1 MERAPRKV
9 RSPFLANKGDECHMK
24 TRAAVQYA
32 PGEPIRV
39 EEVELDAPKEHE
51 VQVRMVAA
59 GVCHSD
65 YHVVT
70 GELPSYLP
78 MALGHEGAG
87 VIEALGPGVTNYK
100 VGDHVVLS
108 FMPSC
113 GVCPACTSGHSNL
126 CDKGTASVPGAQL
139 DGTYRMHNQA
149 GKNVGQFCFVS
160 TFSERT
166 VVPDISL
173 VPIPDHYPLNRAVL
187 VGCGVLTGV
196 GSAIHRARVTP
207 GSTVLVVGCGGVG
220 SNIVQ
225 GAALAGARMII
236 AVDIHNLKL
245 EMARELG
252 ATHTINSREVDAVQ
266 QIRQLTD
273 GVGVEYAFDAIALS
287 ETTSQAYKALAKN
300 GTLVIVGLASATQLS
315 LPIAPLNL
323 VLTQKAVMGVLYG
336 DARPRNDIP
345 TMLKLYETGKLKLD
359 ELVTQ
364 TYTLDQINEAYAD
377 LIAGKIIRGVIEFA

>member
-1 MERAPRKV
+1 
-9 RSPFLANKGDECHMK
+9 MK
-24 TRAAVQYA
+24 TRAAVQYI

-39 EEVELDAPKEHE
+39 EEIELDRPGVHE

-87 VIEALGPGVTNYK
+87 IIEELGPGVTNYQ

-108 FMPSC
+108 FMPAC

-126 CDKGTASVPGAQL
+126 CDLGTAKVPGAQL
-139 DGTYRMHNQA
+139 DGTYRMRDQA

-166 VVPDISL
+166 IVPDISL
-173 VPIPDHYPLNRAVL
+173 VRISEHYALNRAVL

-196 GSAIHRARVTP
+196 GAAIHRARVTP
-207 GSTVLVVGCGGVG
+207 GSIVVVVGVGGVG
-220 SNIVQ
+220 TNIVQ

-236 AVDIHNLKL
+236 AVDIHDFKL
-245 EMARELG
+245 EKALELG
-252 ATHTINSREVDAVQ
+252 ATHTINSRTTNALNE
-266 QIRQLTD
+266 IRQLTEGAGAD
-273 GVGVEYAFDAIALS
+273 YAFDAIALP
-287 ETTSQAYKALAKN
+287 ETTAQAYKAIAKN
-300 GTLVIVGLASATQLS
+300 GVLVIVGLAAATQLS

-323 VLTQKAVMGVLYG
+323 VLTQKTIMGVLYG

-345 TMLKLYETGKLKLD
+345 NMLKMYETGKLKLD

-377 LIAGKIIRGVIEFA
+377 MIAGKIIRGVIEFS

>member
-1 MERAPRKV
+1 
-9 RSPFLANKGDECHMK
+9 MK
-24 TRAAVQYA
+24 TRAAIQYA

-39 EEVELDAPKEHE
+39 EEVELDPPKEHE

-59 GVCHSD
+59 GICHSD

-70 GELPSYLP
+70 GELPAYLP

-87 VIEALGPGVTNYK
+87 IIEALGPGVTNYK

-113 GVCPACTSGHSNL
+113 GVCPACTAGHSNL
-126 CDKGTASVPGAQL
+126 CDKGAGTAAGALL
-139 DGTYRMHNQA
+139 DGTFRMHRE
-149 GKNVGQFCFVS
+149 GKNIGQFCFVS
-160 TFSERT
+160 TFSEHT

-173 VPIPDHYPLNRAVL
+173 VPISERHPLNRAVL

-196 GSAIHRARVTP
+196 GSAIHRARIRP
-207 GSTVLVVGCGGVG
+207 GSTVVIVGCGGVG

-236 AVDIHNLKL
+236 AVDIHDFKL
-245 EMARELG
+245 EKARELG
-252 ATHTINSREVDAVQ
+252 ATHIINSRESDPLKAV
-266 QIRQLTD
+266 RELT
-273 GVGVEYAFDAIALS
+273 GGAGVEYAFDAIALP
-287 ETTSQAYKALAKN
+287 ETTAQAYKTLAKN
-300 GTLVIVGLASATQLS
+300 GTLVIVGLAPATQQT
-315 LPIAPLNL
+315 LPVAPLNL
-323 VLTQKAVMGVLYG
+323 VLSQKTIMGVLYG

-345 TMLKLYETGKLKLD
+345 TMLQMYESGKLKLD
-359 ELVTQ
+359 ELVTK

-377 LIAGKIIRGVIEFA
+377 MVAGKIIRGVIEFA

>member
-1 MERAPRKV
+1 
-9 RSPFLANKGDECHMK
+9 MK

-39 EEVELDAPKEHE
+39 EEIELDPPGVHE

-87 VIEALGPGVTNYK
+87 IIEALGPGVTNYH

-113 GVCPACTSGHSNL
+113 GICPACTSGHANL
-126 CDKGTASVPGAQL
+126 CDRGTARVPGAL
-139 DGTYRMHNQA
+139 LEGTYRMHNQA
-149 GKNVGQFCFVS
+149 GTNVGQFCFVS
-160 TFSERT
+160 TFSEHT

-173 VPIPDHYPLNRAVL
+173 VPIHEHYALNRAVL

-196 GSAIHRARVTP
+196 GAAIHRARVQP
-207 GSTVLVVGCGGVG
+207 GSTVAIVGVGGVG
-220 SNIVQ
+220 TNIVQ
-225 GAALAGARMII
+225 GAALAGARTII
-236 AVDIHNLKL
+236 AVDIHDFKL
-245 EMARELG
+245 QKALELG
-252 ATHTINSREVDAVQ
+252 ATHTVNSRTTDPVRE
-266 QIRQLTD
+266 IRTMTD
-273 GVGVEYAFDAIALS
+273 GLGVDYAFDAIALS

-300 GTLVIVGLASATQLS
+300 GVLVIVGLAPATQLA

-323 VLTQKAVMGVLYG
+323 VLTQKTIMGVLYG

-345 TMLKLYETGKLKLD
+345 TMLKMYESGKLKLD
-359 ELVTQ
+359 ELVTR

-377 LIAGKIIRGVIEFA
+377 MVAGKIIRGVIEF

>member
-1 MERAPRKV
+1 V
-9 RSPFLANKGDECHMK
+9 K

-39 EEVELDAPKEHE
+39 EEIELDPPGVHE

-78 MALGHEGAG
+78 IALGHEGAG
-87 VIEALGPGVTNYK
+87 IIEAVGPGVTNYK

-113 GVCPACTSGHSNL
+113 GICPACTAGHANL
-126 CDKGTASVPGAQL
+126 CDRGTARVPGALL

-160 TFSERT
+160 TFSEHT

-173 VPIPDHYPLNRAVL
+173 VPIPERYPLNRAVL

-196 GSAIHRARVTP
+196 GAAIHRARIQP
-207 GSTVLVVGCGGVG
+207 GSTVAIVGVGGVG
-220 SNIVQ
+220 TNIVQ
-225 GAALAGARMII
+225 GAALAGARTII
-236 AVDIHNLKL
+236 AVDIHDFKL
-245 EMARELG
+245 EKALELG
-252 ATHTINSREVDAVQ
+252 ATHTVNSRATDPVQ
-266 QIRQLTD
+266 AIRGLTD
-273 GVGVEYAFDAIALS
+273 GLGVDYAFDAIALS
-287 ETTSQAYKALAKN
+287 QTTSQAYKALAKN
-300 GTLVIVGLASATQLS
+300 GVLVIVGLAPATQLD

-323 VLTQKAVMGVLYG
+323 VLTQKTIMGVLYG

-345 TMLKLYETGKLKLD
+345 TMLKMYESGKLKLD
-359 ELVTQ
+359 ELVTR

-377 LIAGKIIRGVIEFA
+377 MVAGKIIRGVIEF

>member
-1 MERAPRKV
+1 
-9 RSPFLANKGDECHMK
+9 MK
-24 TRAAVQYA
+24 TRTAIQYA

-39 EEVELDAPKEHE
+39 EEVELDSPKEHE

-59 GVCHSD
+59 GICHSD

-70 GELPSYLP
+70 GELPAYLP

-87 VIEALGPGVTNYK
+87 IIEAVGPGVTNYK

-113 GVCPACTSGHSNL
+113 GICPACTSGHANL
-126 CDKGTASVPGAQL
+126 CDKGAGTGAGPLL
-139 DGTYRMHNQA
+139 DGTFRMHRD

-173 VPIPDHYPLNRAVL
+173 VPIPERYPLNRAVL

-196 GSAIHRARVTP
+196 GSVIHRARVAP
-207 GSTVLVVGCGGVG
+207 GSTVLIVGCGGVG

-236 AVDIHNLKL
+236 AVDIHDFKL
-245 EMARELG
+245 EKARELG
-252 ATHTINSREVDAVQ
+252 ATHTINSREGNVVK
-266 QIRQLTD
+266 QIRALTE
-273 GVGVEYAFDAIALS
+273 GVGVEYAFDAIALP
-287 ETTSQAYKALAKN
+287 ETTDQAYKALAKN
-300 GTLVIVGLASATQLS
+300 GTLVLVGLAPATQQT

-323 VLTQKAVMGVLYG
+323 VLSQKSVMGVLYG

-345 TMLKLYETGKLKLD
+345 VMLSMYETGKLKLD
-359 ELVTQ
+359 ELVTR

-377 LIAGKIIRGVIEFA
+377 MINGKIIRGIIEFA

>member
-1 MERAPRKV
+1 
-9 RSPFLANKGDECHMK
+9 MK

-32 PGEPIRV
+32 PGEPIRI
-39 EEVELDAPKEHE
+39 EEIELDAPKEHE

-78 MALGHEGAG
+78 ITLGHEGAG
-87 VIEALGPGVTNYK
+87 IIEAVGPGVTNYK

-126 CDKGTASVPGAQL
+126 CDKGTATVPGALL
-139 DGTYRMHNQA
+139 DGTYRMHNQD

-173 VPIPDHYPLNRAVL
+173 VPIPEHYPLNRAVL

-252 ATHTINSREVDAVQ
+252 ATHTINSREGDAVQ

-273 GVGVEYAFDAIALS
+273 GAGVEYAFDAIALS

-300 GTLVIVGLASATQLS
+300 GTLVIVGLAPATQLS

-323 VLTQKAVMGVLYG
+323 VLTQKVVMGVLYG

-345 TMLKLYETGKLKLD
+345 TMLKLYDTGKLTLD
-359 ELVTQ
+359 ELVTR

-377 LIAGKIIRGVIEFA
+377 LVAGKIIRGVIEFA

>member
-1 MERAPRKV
+1 
-9 RSPFLANKGDECHMK
+9 MK

-39 EEVELDAPKEHE
+39 EEVELDPPGVHE

-87 VIEALGPGVTNYK
+87 IIEAIGPGVTNYK

-113 GVCPACTSGHSNL
+113 GVCPACTSGHANL
-126 CDKGTASVPGAQL
+126 CDRGTARVPGALL
-139 DGTYRMHNQA
+139 DGTYRMHNHA

-160 TFSERT
+160 TFSEHT

-173 VPIPDHYPLNRAVL
+173 VPISEHYPLNRAVL

-196 GSAIHRARVTP
+196 GSAIHRARVVP
-207 GSTVLVVGCGGVG
+207 GSTVAVVGVGGVG
-220 SNIVQ
+220 TNIVQ

-236 AVDIHNLKL
+236 AVDIHDFKL
-245 EMARELG
+245 EKALELG
-252 ATHTINSREVDAVQ
+252 ATHTINSRATDPLN
-266 QIRQLTD
+266 QIRQLTEGM
-273 GVGVEYAFDAIALS
+273 GVDYAFDAIALP
-287 ETTSQAYKALAKN
+287 ETTAQAYKAIAKN
-300 GTLVIVGLASATQLS
+300 GVLVIVGLAPATQLS

-323 VLTQKAVMGVLYG
+323 VLTQKTVMGVLYG

-345 TMLKLYETGKLKLD
+345 TMLKMYETGRLKLD

-377 LIAGKIIRGVIEFA
+377 MIAGKIIRGVIEFDQNGSH

>member
-1 MERAPRKV
+1 
-9 RSPFLANKGDECHMK
+9 MK

-32 PGEPIRV
+32 PSEPIRI
-39 EEVELDAPKEHE
+39 EEVELDPPGMHE

-78 MALGHEGAG
+78 IALGHEGAG
-87 VIEALGPGVTNYK
+87 IIEAIGPGVTNYK

-126 CDKGTASVPGAQL
+126 CDRGTSSVPGAQL
-139 DGTYRMHNQA
+139 DGTYRMHNKD

-160 TFSERT
+160 TFSEHT

-173 VPIPDHYPLNRAVL
+173 VPISEHYPLNRAVL
-187 VGCGVLTGV
+187 VGCGVLTGI
-196 GSAIHRARVTP
+196 GSAIHRARVAP
-207 GSTVLVVGCGGVG
+207 GSTVVVVGCGGVG

-236 AVDIHNLKL
+236 AVDIHDFKL
-245 EMARELG
+245 EKAIELG
-252 ATHTINSREVDAVQ
+252 ATHTINSRATDPVSK
-266 QIRQLTD
+266 IRELTE
-273 GVGVEYAFDAIALS
+273 GVGADYAFDAIALS
-287 ETTSQAYKALAKN
+287 ETTAQAYKAVAKN
-300 GTLVIVGLASATQLS
+300 GVLVIVGLAPATQLS

-345 TMLKLYETGKLKLD
+345 TMLKMYETGKIKLD

-377 LIAGKIIRGVIEFA
+377 MIGGKIIRGVIEFT

>member
-1 MERAPRKV
+1 
-9 RSPFLANKGDECHMK
+9 MK

-39 EEVELDAPKEHE
+39 EEVELDPPGEHE
-51 VQVRMVAA
+51 VQVRVVAA

-87 VIEALGPGVTNYK
+87 IIEAIGPGVTGYH
-100 VGDHVVLS
+100 VGQHVVLS
-108 FMPSC
+108 FMPAC
-113 GVCPACTSGHSNL
+113 GVCRACTSGHSNL
-126 CDKGTASVPGAQL
+126 CDKGTATVPGAQL
-139 DGTYRMHNQA
+139 DGTYRMHKD

-173 VPIPDHYPLNRAVL
+173 VPVSEHYPLNRAVL

-196 GSAIHRARVTP
+196 GSAIHRARVRP
-207 GSTVLVVGCGGVG
+207 GSIALVVGCGGVG

-225 GAALAGARMII
+225 GAALAGAQMII
-236 AVDIHNLKL
+236 AVDIHDFKL
-245 EMARELG
+245 EKARELG
-252 ATHTINSREVDAVQ
+252 ATHTINSRESDPLNEIRRLTGGAGVD
-266 QIRQLTD
+266 
-273 GVGVEYAFDAIALS
+273 YAFDAIALPD
-287 ETTSQAYKALAKN
+287 TTAQAYKALAKN
-300 GTLVIVGLASATQLS
+300 GTLVIVGLAPATQLS

-336 DARPRNDIP
+336 DAQPRNDIP
-345 TMLKLYETGKLKLD
+345 MMLKMYETGKIKLD

-364 TYTLDQINEAYAD
+364 SYTLDQINEAYAD
-377 LIAGKIIRGVIEFA
+377 MVSGKIIRGVIEFA

>member
-1 MERAPRKV
+1 
-9 RSPFLANKGDECHMK
+9 MK

-39 EEVELDAPKEHE
+39 EEVELDPPGVHE

-59 GVCHSD
+59 GICHSD

-87 VIEALGPGVTNYK
+87 IIEALGPGVTNYN

-113 GVCPACTSGHSNL
+113 GVCPACTSGHANL
-126 CDKGTASVPGAQL
+126 CDRGTAKVPGAL
-139 DGTYRMHNQA
+139 MDGTYRMRNQA

-160 TFSERT
+160 TFSEHT

-173 VPIPDHYPLNRAVL
+173 VPIPERYPLNRAVL

-196 GSAIHRARVTP
+196 GSAINRARVAP
-207 GSTVLVVGCGGVG
+207 GSTVVVVGVGGVG
-220 SNIVQ
+220 TNIVQ
-225 GAALAGARMII
+225 GAAMAGARMII
-236 AVDIHNLKL
+236 AVDIHDFKL
-245 EMARELG
+245 EKALEFG
-252 ATHTINSREVDAVQ
+252 ATHTINSRATDPIS
-266 QIRQLTD
+266 QIRQLTEGA
-273 GVGVEYAFDAIALS
+273 GVDYAFDAIALP
-287 ETTSQAYKALAKN
+287 ETTAQAYKAIAKN
-300 GTLVIVGLASATQLS
+300 GILVIVGLAPATQLS

-323 VLTQKAVMGVLYG
+323 VLTQKTVMGVLYG

-345 TMLKLYETGKLKLD
+345 TMLKMYETGQLKLD
-359 ELVTQ
+359 ELVTR

-377 LIAGKIIRGVIEFA
+377 MIAGKIIRGVIEFA

>member
-1 MERAPRKV
+1 
-9 RSPFLANKGDECHMK
+9 MK

-39 EEVELDAPKEHE
+39 EEIELDPPGMHE

-87 VIEALGPGVTNYK
+87 IIEAVGPGVTNYQ

-113 GVCPACTSGHSNL
+113 GVCPACTAGHANL
-126 CDKGTASVPGAQL
+126 CDRSTGRVPGAL
-139 DGTYRMHNQA
+139 MDGTYRMHNRD

-160 TFSERT
+160 TFSEHT

-173 VPIPDHYPLNRAVL
+173 VPIAERYPLNRAVL

-196 GSAIHRARVTP
+196 GSAIHRARVAP
-207 GSTVLVVGCGGVG
+207 GSTVVVVGCGGVG
-220 SNIVQ
+220 TNIVQ

-236 AVDIHNLKL
+236 AVDIHDFKL
-245 EMARELG
+245 EKALEFG
-252 ATHTINSREVDAVQ
+252 ATHTINSRAGDPIN
-266 QIRQLTD
+266 QIRELTEGAGAD
-273 GVGVEYAFDAIALS
+273 YAFDAIALP
-287 ETTSQAYKALAKN
+287 ETIAQAYKAIAKN
-300 GTLVIVGLASATQLS
+300 GVLVIVGLSPATQQS

-323 VLTQKAVMGVLYG
+323 VLTQKTVMGVIYG

-345 TMLKLYETGKLKLD
+345 TMLKMYESGKLKLD
-359 ELVTQ
+359 ELVSQ

-377 LIAGKIIRGVIEFA
+377 MIAGKIIRGVIEF

>member
-1 MERAPRKV
+1 
-9 RSPFLANKGDECHMK
+9 MK

-32 PGEPIRV
+32 PGEPIRI
-39 EEVELDAPKEHE
+39 EEIELDAPKEHE

-78 MALGHEGAG
+78 ITLGHEGAG
-87 VIEALGPGVTNYK
+87 IIEAVGPGVTNYK

-126 CDKGTASVPGAQL
+126 CDKGTATVPGALL
-139 DGTYRMHNQA
+139 DGTYRMHNQD

-173 VPIPDHYPLNRAVL
+173 VPIPEHYPLNRAVL

-252 ATHTINSREVDAVQ
+252 ATHTINSREGDAVQ

-273 GVGVEYAFDAIALS
+273 GAGVEYAFDAIALS

-300 GTLVIVGLASATQLS
+300 GTLVIVGLAPATQLS

-345 TMLKLYETGKLKLD
+345 TMLKLYDTGKLKLD
-359 ELVTQ
+359 ELVTR

-377 LIAGKIIRGVIEFA
+377 LVAGKIIRGVIEFA

>member
-1 MERAPRKV
+1 
-9 RSPFLANKGDECHMK
+9 MK

-39 EEVELDAPKEHE
+39 EEVELDPPGVHE

-87 VIEALGPGVTNYK
+87 IIEALGPGVTNYQ

-108 FMPSC
+108 FTPSC
-113 GVCPACTSGHSNL
+113 GICPSCTSGHSNL
-126 CDKGTASVPGAQL
+126 CDFGTARVPGALL
-139 DGTYRMHNQA
+139 DGTYRMRNQT
-149 GKNVGQFCFVS
+149 GTNVGQFCFVS
-160 TFSERT
+160 TFSEHT

-173 VPIPDHYPLNRAVL
+173 VPISQHYPLNRAVL

-196 GSAIHRARVTP
+196 GSVIHRARVTP
-207 GSTVLVVGCGGVG
+207 GSTVVVVGVGGIG
-220 SNIVQ
+220 TNIVQ

-236 AVDIHNLKL
+236 AVDIHAFKL
-245 EMARELG
+245 EKALQLG
-252 ATHTINSREVDAVQ
+252 ATHTINSRTTDPLKEIREFTEGAGVD
-266 QIRQLTD
+266 
-273 GVGVEYAFDAIALS
+273 YAFDAIALP
-287 ETTSQAYKALAKN
+287 ETTAQAYKAIAKN
-300 GTLVIVGLASATQLS
+300 GVLVIVGLAPATQLS

-323 VLTQKAVMGVLYG
+323 VLTQKTVMGVLYG

-359 ELVTQ
+359 ELVTR

-377 LIAGKIIRGVIEFA
+377 MLAGKIIRGVIEFA

>member
-1 MERAPRKV
+1 
-9 RSPFLANKGDECHMK
+9 MK
-24 TRAAVQYA
+24 TRAAIQYA
-32 PGEPIRV
+32 AGEPIRV
-39 EEVELDAPKEHE
+39 EEVELDAPKEGE

-59 GVCHSD
+59 GICHSD

-70 GELPSYLP
+70 GELPTYLP

-113 GVCPACTSGHSNL
+113 GLCPPCTSGHANL
-126 CDKGTASVPGAQL
+126 CDKGAASAAGPLL
-139 DGTYRMHNQA
+139 DGTFRMHKDGQNI
-149 GKNVGQFCFVS
+149 GQFCFVS

-166 VVPDISL
+166 VVPAISL
-173 VPIPDHYPLNRAVL
+173 VPVARRYPLNRAVL

-196 GSAIHRARVTP
+196 GSVIHRARVQP
-207 GSTVLVVGCGGVG
+207 GSAVLVVGCGGVG

-236 AVDIHNLKL
+236 AVDIHDFKL
-245 EMARELG
+245 EKARELG
-252 ATHTINSREVDAVQ
+252 ATHTINSREGDPIKKV
-266 QIRQLTD
+266 RELTE
-273 GVGVEYAFDAIALS
+273 GVGVEYAFDAIALP
-287 ETTSQAYKALAKN
+287 ETTAQAYKALAKN
-300 GTLVIVGLASATQLS
+300 GTLVLVGLAPATQQT

-323 VLTQKAVMGVLYG
+323 VLSQKSVMGVLYG

-345 TMLKLYETGKLKLD
+345 TMLHLYESGKLKLD
-359 ELVTQ
+359 ELVTR

-377 LIAGKIIRGVIEFA
+377 MISGKIIRGVIEFA

>member
-1 MERAPRKV
+1 
-9 RSPFLANKGDECHMK
+9 MK
-24 TRAAVQYA
+24 TRAAIQYA

-39 EEVELDAPKEHE
+39 EEVELDPPKEHE
-51 VQVRMVAA
+51 VLVRMVAA
-59 GVCHSD
+59 GICHSD

-70 GELPSYLP
+70 GELPAYLP

-87 VIEALGPGVTNYK
+87 IIEALGPGVTSYK

-113 GVCPACTSGHSNL
+113 GVCPACTAGHSNL
-126 CDKGTASVPGAQL
+126 CDKGAGTAAGALL
-139 DGTYRMHNQA
+139 DGTFRMHRE
-149 GKNVGQFCFVS
+149 GKNIGQFCFVS
-160 TFSERT
+160 TFSEHT

-173 VPIPDHYPLNRAVL
+173 VPISERHPLNRAVL

-196 GSAIHRARVTP
+196 GSAIHRARIRP
-207 GSTVLVVGCGGVG
+207 GSTVAIVGCGGVG

-236 AVDIHNLKL
+236 AVDIHDFKL
-245 EMARELG
+245 EKARELG
-252 ATHTINSREVDAVQ
+252 ATHTINSQESDPLKIVRE
-266 QIRQLTD
+266 LT
-273 GVGVEYAFDAIALS
+273 GGAGVEYAFDAIALP
-287 ETTSQAYKALAKN
+287 ETTAQAYKTLAKN
-300 GTLVIVGLASATQLS
+300 GTLVIVGLAPATQQT

-323 VLTQKAVMGVLYG
+323 VLSQKTVMGVLYG

-345 TMLKLYETGKLKLD
+345 TMLQMYESGKLKLD
-359 ELVTQ
+359 ELVTK

-377 LIAGKIIRGVIEFA
+377 MVAGKIIRGIIEFA

>member
-1 MERAPRKV
+1 MKEIV
-9 RSPFLANKGDECHMK
+9 SMK
-24 TRAAVQYA
+24 TRAAIQYA

-39 EEVELDAPKEHE
+39 EEIELDPPGAHE

-70 GELPSYLP
+70 GELPAYLP

-100 VGDHVVLS
+100 IGDHVVLS

-113 GVCPACTSGHSNL
+113 GVCPSCTSGHANL
-126 CDKGTASVPGAQL
+126 CDRSTAPVPGAL
-139 DGTYRMHNQA
+139 MDGTYRMHNQA

-160 TFSERT
+160 TFSEHT

-173 VPIPDHYPLNRAVL
+173 VPIPERYPLNRAVL

-196 GSAIHRARVTP
+196 GSAINRARVAP
-207 GSTVLVVGCGGVG
+207 GSTVVVVGVGGVG
-220 SNIVQ
+220 TNIVQ
-225 GAALAGARMII
+225 GAAMAGARMII
-236 AVDIHNLKL
+236 AVDIHDFKL
-245 EMARELG
+245 EKALELG
-252 ATHTINSREVDAVQ
+252 ATHTINSRASDPIS
-266 QIRQLTD
+266 QIRQLTEGA
-273 GVGVEYAFDAIALS
+273 GVDYAFDAIALP
-287 ETTSQAYKALAKN
+287 ETTAQAYKAIAKN
-300 GTLVIVGLASATQLS
+300 GVLVIVGLSPATQLS

-323 VLTQKAVMGVLYG
+323 VLTQKTIMGVLYG

-345 TMLKLYETGKLKLD
+345 TMLKMYETGKLKLD

-377 LIAGKIIRGVIEFA
+377 MIAGKIIRGVIEFA

>member
-1 MERAPRKV
+1 
-9 RSPFLANKGDECHMK
+9 MK

-32 PGEPIRV
+32 AGEPIRV
-39 EEVELDAPKEHE
+39 EEVELDPPGEHE

-87 VIEALGPGVTNYK
+87 IIEALGPGVTNYK

-126 CDKGTASVPGAQL
+126 CDKGTARVPGALL
-139 DGTYRMHNQA
+139 DGTYRMHTQD
-149 GKNVGQFCFVS
+149 GRNVGQFCFVS
-160 TFSERT
+160 TFSEHT

-173 VPIPDHYPLNRAVL
+173 VPVAEHYPLNRAVL

-196 GSAIHRARVTP
+196 GSVIHRARVTP
-207 GSTVLVVGCGGVG
+207 GSTVAIVGCGGVG
-220 SNIVQ
+220 TNIVQ
-225 GAALAGARMII
+225 GAAMAGAQTII
-236 AVDIHNLKL
+236 AVDIHAFKL
-245 EMARELG
+245 EKARELG
-252 ATHTINSREVDAVQ
+252 ATHTINSRESDPAQEIRRLTGGAGVD
-266 QIRQLTD
+266 
-273 GVGVEYAFDAIALS
+273 YAFDAIALPD
-287 ETTSQAYKALAKN
+287 TTAQAYKALAKN
-300 GTLVIVGLASATQLS
+300 GTLVIVGLAAATQLS
-315 LPIAPLNL
+315 LPISPLNM
-323 VLTQKAVMGVLYG
+323 VLTQKTVMGVFYG

-345 TMLKLYETGKLKLD
+345 MMLKMYEAGRLKLD

-364 TYTLDQINEAYAD
+364 SYTLDQINEAYAD
-377 LIAGKIIRGVIEFA
+377 MIAGKIIRGVIEFA

>member
-1 MERAPRKV
+1 
-9 RSPFLANKGDECHMK
+9 MK

-39 EEVELDAPKEHE
+39 EEVELDPPGVHE

-70 GELPSYLP
+70 GELPAYLP

-87 VIEALGPGVTNYK
+87 IIEAVGPGVTNYK
-100 VGDHVVLS
+100 SGDHVVLS

-113 GVCPACTSGHSNL
+113 GVCPACTSGHANL
-126 CDKGTASVPGAQL
+126 CDKGAGSAAGALL
-139 DGTYRMHNQA
+139 DGTYRMHR
-149 GKNVGQFCFVS
+149 GDKNIGQFCFVS
-160 TFSERT
+160 TFSEHT

-173 VPIPDHYPLNRAVL
+173 VPVPERYPLNSAVL

-196 GSAIHRARVTP
+196 GSAINRARVAP
-207 GSTVLVVGCGGVG
+207 GSTVVVVGVGGVG
-220 SNIVQ
+220 TNIVQ
-225 GAALAGARMII
+225 GAAMAGARMII
-236 AVDIHNLKL
+236 AVDIHDFKL
-245 EMARELG
+245 EKALEFG
-252 ATHTINSREVDAVQ
+252 ATHTINSRATDPIS
-266 QIRQLTD
+266 QIRQLTEGA
-273 GVGVEYAFDAIALS
+273 GVDYAFDAIALP
-287 ETTSQAYKALAKN
+287 ETTAQAYKAIAKN
-300 GTLVIVGLASATQLS
+300 GILVIVGLAPATQLS

-323 VLTQKAVMGVLYG
+323 VLTQKTVMGVLYG

-345 TMLKLYETGKLKLD
+345 TMLKMYETGQLKLD
-359 ELVTQ
+359 ELVTR

-377 LIAGKIIRGVIEFA
+377 MITGKIIRGVIE

>member
-1 MERAPRKV
+1 MR
-9 RSPFLANKGDECHMK
+9 
-24 TRAAVQYA
+24 TRTAILYS
-32 PGEPIRV
+32 PGEPMRV
-39 EEVELDAPKEHE
+39 EEIELDAPKEHE
-51 VQVRMVAA
+51 VVVRMVAA

-87 VIEALGPGVTNYK
+87 VIEAIGPGVTNYA

-108 FMPSC
+108 FVPSC
-113 GVCPACTSGHSNL
+113 GVCHYCTSGHSNL
-126 CDKGTASVPGAQL
+126 CDKGTGPVPGALL
-139 DGTYRMHNQA
+139 DGTFRMHNAA
-149 GKNVGQFCFVS
+149 GQNVGQFCFVS
-160 TFSERT
+160 TFSEHT

-173 VPIPDHYPLNRAVL
+173 VPISKEYPLNRAVL

-196 GSAIHRARVTP
+196 GSVIHRARVQP

-236 AVDIHNLKL
+236 AVDIHDLKL
-245 EMARELG
+245 EQARELG
-252 ATHTINSREVDAVQ
+252 ATHTINSRAGDPLK
-266 QIRQLTD
+266 QIRELT
-273 GVGVEYAFDAIALS
+273 GGIGVEYAFDAIALS

-300 GTLVIVGLASATQLS
+300 GTLVLVGLSPATQQT
-315 LPIAPLNL
+315 LPIPPLNL
-323 VLTQKAVMGVLYG
+323 VLAQKSVLGVLYG

-345 TMLKLYETGKLKLD
+345 TMLQLYASGKLKLD
-359 ELVTQ
+359 ELVTR

-377 LIAGKIIRGVIEFA
+377 LVAGKIIRGVIEFS

>member
-1 MERAPRKV
+1 
-9 RSPFLANKGDECHMK
+9 MK

-39 EEVELDAPKEHE
+39 EEIELDPPGPHE

-59 GVCHSD
+59 GICHSD

-70 GELPSYLP
+70 GELPSYFP
-78 MALGHEGAG
+78 MALGHEGSG
-87 VIEALGPGVTNYK
+87 VIEALGPGVTDYK

-113 GVCPACTSGHSNL
+113 GVCPACTSGHANL
-126 CDKGTASVPGAQL
+126 CDKGNAKVPGAQM
-139 DGTYRMHNQA
+139 DRTYRMHDQD

-160 TFSERT
+160 TFSEHT

-173 VPIPDHYPLNRAVL
+173 VPIAEHYPLNRAVL

-196 GSAIHRARVTP
+196 GAVIHRARVAP

-220 SNIVQ
+220 TNIVQ
-225 GAALAGARMII
+225 GAALAGAHKII
-236 AVDIHNLKL
+236 AVDIHDFKL
-245 EMARELG
+245 EKARELG
-252 ATHTINSREVDAVQ
+252 ATHTINSRESDPVA
-266 QIRQLTD
+266 QIYALTD
-273 GVGVEYAFDAIALS
+273 KLGVDYAFDAIALPS
-287 ETTSQAYKALAKN
+287 TTAQAYNALAKN
-300 GTLVIVGLASATQLS
+300 GTLVIVGLAAATNQS
-315 LPIAPLNL
+315 LAISPLNL
-323 VLTQKAVMGVLYG
+323 VLTQKAVLGVLYG

-345 TMLKLYETGKLKLD
+345 TMLKMYETGKLKLD

-364 TYTLDQINEAYAD
+364 SYTLDQVNEAYAD
-377 LIAGKIIRGVIEFA
+377 MIAGKIIRGVIEFA

>member
-1 MERAPRKV
+1 MP
-9 RSPFLANKGDECHMK
+9 SMK
-24 TRAAVQYA
+24 TRAAIQYA

-39 EEVELDAPKEHE
+39 EEIELDAPKEHE

-70 GELPSYLP
+70 GELPAYLP

-87 VIEALGPGVTNYK
+87 IIEAVGPGVTNYK

-126 CDKGTASVPGAQL
+126 CDKGTRSAAGALL
-139 DGTYRMHNQA
+139 DGTFRMHKDGQNI
-149 GKNVGQFCFVS
+149 GQFCFVS
-160 TFSERT
+160 TFSEHT

-173 VPIPDHYPLNRAVL
+173 VPISEHYPLNRAVL

-196 GSAIHRARVTP
+196 GSVIHRARVAP
-207 GSTVLVVGCGGVG
+207 GSSVLVVGCGGVG
-220 SNIVQ
+220 SNVVQ
-225 GAALAGARMII
+225 GAALAGAHMII
-236 AVDIHNLKL
+236 AVDIHDFKL
-245 EMARELG
+245 EKARELG
-252 ATHTINSREVDAVQ
+252 ATHTINSREADPLV
-266 QIRQLTD
+266 QIRQLTGGS
-273 GVGVEYAFDAIALS
+273 GVDYAFDAIALS
-287 ETTSQAYKALAKN
+287 ETTALAYKAVAKN
-300 GTLVIVGLASATQLS
+300 GTLVIVGLAPATQQS
-315 LPIAPLNL
+315 LPIAPLNM
-323 VLTQKAVMGVLYG
+323 VLTQKAVLGVLYG

-345 TMLKLYETGKLKLD
+345 TMLKMYESGKLKLD

-377 LIAGKIIRGVIEFA
+377 MIAGKIIRGVIEFA